1 MPTPSK
7 KVKDYERIERSY
19 NNFLERDAD
28 LVYTLGATDQEDVS
42 SGGSSG
48 GGSMAE
54 SGTLGD
60 VTVDGSITSEL
71 WQPQNSG
78 FYLDART
85 GYAELNNARI
95 EGEVVGYVKAS
106 GGSFGGD
113 GSDGALEVSSGTTQI
128 DAVNAEVIV
137 KNYTNVSITGTGKVE
152 LINPATKGTI
162 LILKSQGDITITSST
177 IPSLDLSGCGADGGN
192 GAGIG
197 ADGNPGSAGTAVPY
211 NLTGP
216 TGGGAGVGAG
226 DGSGGTAP
234 YASYDPEMA
243 AYTRSNFYICGSGGG
258 GGKGGATGAGG
269 DGGRGGGCL
278 VIECGGD
285 FEFTSVNGISVAG
298 DNGSNGVSDGG
309 GGGGGGAGMALIF
322 YKTVLAATGTVNVD
336 GGDGGTSGG
345 ANSGGGGASIKYDG
359 TGGSAGGGPGGG
371 GTGVVILNSVIA

>member
-7 KVKDYERIERSY
+7 KVKDYERMERSY

-42 SGGSSG
+42 SVSSAG
-48 GGSMAE
+48 GGSE
-54 SGTLGD
+54 SGNFGD
-60 VTVDGSITSEL
+60 ITVEGSLTSQL

-78 FYLDART
+78 FYFDART

-95 EGEVVGYVKAS
+95 EGEVVGYVPTS

-128 DAVNAEVIV
+128 DAANAEVVV
-137 KNYTNVSITGTGKVE
+137 KNYTNVSITGTAKVE
-152 LINPATKGTI
+152 LINPATNGTI
-162 LILKSQGDITITSST
+162 LILKSTGDVLITSST
-177 IPSLDLSGCGADGGN
+177 APCLDLSGCGADGGN

-197 ADGNPGSAGTAVPY
+197 ADGNPGSAGTAIPY
-211 NLTGP
+211 NLTSP
-216 TGGGAGVGAG
+216 TGGASGVSGG
-226 DGSGGTAP
+226 NGNGGTAP
-234 YASYDPEMA
+234 YASYDAEMA

-258 GGKGGATGAGG
+258 GGRGGASGSGG

-278 VIECGGD
+278 VIECAGNL
-285 FEFTSVNGISVAG
+285 EFTVSNGISVAG
-298 DNGSNGVSDGG
+298 DNGVNGTSDGG

-322 YKTVLAATGTVNVD
+322 YKRVLAATGTVNVD
-336 GGDGGTSGG
+336 GGDGGSSGG

-359 TGGSAGGGPGGG
+359 TAGNAGGGPGGG
-371 GTGVVILNSVIA
+371 GTGVIILNSVTA